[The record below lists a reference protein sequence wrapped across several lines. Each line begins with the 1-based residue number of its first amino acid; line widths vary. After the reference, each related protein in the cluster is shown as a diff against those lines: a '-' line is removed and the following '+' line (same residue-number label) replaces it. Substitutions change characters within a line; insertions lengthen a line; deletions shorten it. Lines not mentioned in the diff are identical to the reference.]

1 MTGLAAIARRHRF
14 GHAILF
20 AVTVCLLVATAAV
33 DPLLTRSFGHALV
46 TFHEEA
52 QGTIGSQVV
61 LQTGGPAPLSIDEL
75 RRDLDPRV
83 RAVTGPGIA
92 STAAVAASPTT
103 GVQVRLQATQG
114 QCAHV
119 RILKGRCPSA
129 ANEVMISRA
138 AVAASDATKLTIGA
152 KLPVVGADSSVPANF
167 NPRKTMRLVGIFTAS
182 ATDRFWGGAAVASY
196 SPPPPPPAMPRP
208 SEYWLTAQAT
218 FGGQSAQPDFSS
230 RATQWSGVGREVAF
244 PVLTAKLTPDALARA
259 QPGLSK
265 TQTNLGANANVIEA
279 LSSVYDATRGDLR
292 QVGQILPF
300 LLVQLGV
307 VLLILLV
314 QVTSYFATVRRGEA
328 AVLKMRGNGTG
339 GVIRLGAREFLPPAV
354 VGVLAGLGLAYVVDG
369 LVRHL
374 WLPGN
379 VATHWSWTGLGA
391 ALAMAVLV
399 AVVWFLCWWSMARGS
414 ISSLLRARPP
424 RRRGAQVST
433 PAAVLAALCLVG
445 VVLTATKSLTGAPV
459 QVTPVLLAGFVAIV
473 VSVLLA
479 PVAAW
484 LVRRMLA
491 RRRAAGAL
499 AVAQLGRRAGVVIAV
514 STLIITSALLTLSV
528 SVFVRGADNRAAR
541 SAAEVGATAV
551 VHATVGATTVSGRT
565 LIKAVD
571 SVDPRHRIFTPAV
584 EINASTSMSN
594 ATLGVIPH
602 DMERIGS
609 RTGLQEPID
618 WTALEGKT
626 SGDPA
631 ALISSWTTNA
641 SVGSTVSA
649 PTMANVDGDFRVVGV
664 APYIPGAGARTIV
677 VNLDA
682 MLAAGDR
689 VVNVTY
695 QVFSATRDHRQLARL
710 DAALRRAG
718 FESTDV
724 QTMQQVR
731 AGYDA
736 TATAWAM
743 NLSIV
748 VSVLSL
754 LAALTSVVL
763 VAVASRADRRRDLR
777 ALRTGGVSRAVLR
790 RATVGEFVLLA
801 LIGSVIGACTA
812 PLAAWLTGRTMLW
825 WSTPPDEPVT
835 RTGFQW
841 QSGALAAAGLV
852 VLLVVV
858 GAVFGM
864 RLARSADRSRGAI
877 RRRSVPV
884 ARSAET

>member
-1 MTGLAAIARRHRF
+1 MTGLAAIARRHRV
-14 GHAILF
+14 GHAVLF

-46 TFHEEA
+46 TFHQQA
-52 QGTIGSQVV
+52 QGVTGSQVV
-61 LQTGGPAPLSIDEL
+61 LQTGGTQPLAIDEL
-75 RRDLDPRV
+75 RRGLDPRV
-83 RAVTGPGIA
+83 RAVTGAGIA
-92 STAAVAASPTT
+92 STAAVASSTTT
-103 GVQVRLQATQG
+103 GVQVRLQSTQG

-119 RILKGRCPSA
+119 HVVQGRCPEA
-129 ANEVMISRA
+129 ANEVMVSRA
-138 AVAASDATKLTIGA
+138 AVAAAGAATLKVGA
-152 KLPVVGADSSVPANF
+152 TLPVVGADPSVPPNL
-167 NPRKTMRLVGIFTAS
+167 NPRRRMRVVGIFTAS
-182 ATDRFWGGAAVASY
+182 SSNSFWGGAAVASY
-196 SPPPPPPAMPRP
+196 TPPPQPPAMPRP
-208 SEYWLTAQAT
+208 SEYWLTVDAT
-218 FGGQSAQPDFSS
+218 FAAPSTPQAGS
-230 RATQWSGVGREVAF
+230 RPADWSGVSRAVAF
-244 PVLTAKLTPDALARA
+244 PVLTSKLTPDALAAA
-259 QPGLSK
+259 QPGLTR
-265 TQTNLGANANVIEA
+265 TQSNLGANANVIEA
-279 LSSVYDATRGDLR
+279 LSSVYDATRADLR

-354 VGVLAGLGLAYVVDG
+354 VGVAAGLALAYVVDG

-374 WLPGN
+374 WLPGS
-379 VATHWSWTGLGA
+379 VATQWNWTGLFV

-399 AVVWFLCWWSMARGS
+399 AVVWFLCWWAMARGS

-424 RRRGAQVST
+424 RRRGAQLST

-473 VSVLLA
+473 ASVLLA

-484 LVRRMLA
+484 LVRRFLA
-491 RRRAAGAL
+491 RGRAAGAL

-514 STLIITSALLTLSV
+514 TTLIITSALLTLSV

-551 VHATVGATTVSGRT
+551 VHATVGTTTVHGQT
-565 LIKAVD
+565 LIKAVN
-571 SVDPRHRIFTPAV
+571 SVDPEHRVFTPAV
-584 EINASTSMSN
+584 EINSSTPTSN
-594 ATLGVIPH
+594 ATLGIIPS

-609 RTGLQEPID
+609 RTGLRTSVD
-618 WTALEGKT
+618 WSALEGD
-626 SGDPA
+626 SGANPA
-631 ALISSWTTNA
+631 ALVGTWTTNA
-641 SVGSTVSA
+641 GVGSTVSA
-649 PTMANVDGDFRVVGV
+649 PTMANVDGDFRVVGA
-664 APYIPGAGARTIV
+664 APYIPGAGPRTIV
-677 VNLDA
+677 VDLHK

-689 VVNVTY
+689 LVNVTY
-695 QVFSATRDHRQLARL
+695 QVFSATTDPKQLARL
-710 DAALRRAG
+710 DTALRRAG
-718 FESTDV
+718 FASTDV
-724 QTMQQVR
+724 ETTQHVR
-731 AGYDA
+731 DGYDA

-763 VAVASRADRRRDLR
+763 VAVASRTDRRRDLR

-801 LIGSVIGACTA
+801 LVGSVIGALTA
-812 PLAAWLTGRTMLW
+812 PIAAWLTGRTMLW

-841 QSGALAAAGLV
+841 HAGTFAAVALV
-852 VLLVVV
+852 VVLVVV
-858 GAVFGM
+858 GTVFGM
-864 RLARSADRSRGAI
+864 RLARSADRPG
-877 RRRSVPV
+877 RRRAV
-884 ARSAET
+884 